1 MFKSRSIAAVA
12 AALVTVGCAP
22 PAAADPAKDLAE
34 KYGIAVCRS
43 LDADPTIDGVLN
55 TGMALTKK
63 ADITPYTAGEVLA
76 HSVIWYCPKHLA
88 LLKKFIDHYKGGRE
102 A

>member
-1 MFKSRSIAAVA
+1 MKLSIAAVA
-12 AALVTVGCAP
+12 VVLLSVSCAP
-22 PAAADPAKDLAE
+22 PAHADSAQDLAE
-34 KYGIAVCRS
+34 KYGISVCRS

-76 HSVIWYCPKHLA
+76 HSVIWYCPKHLT